1 MRNFVRL
8 HIRST
13 HVNPV
18 LSMVGKIV
26 KIAVC
31 VLPVVFMVGCGTYT
45 KVLKSKD
52 KDLKYKAALEYF
64 DQGKFEKTLQLLEDV
79 APDFQGTAREDT
91 ILFYTAD
98 THFQSRDYE
107 SSAMLFDDFRRR
119 FGRSPFLEE
128 AEYKYAMCFYYM
140 SPEPNR
146 DQTATY
152 MAIAAINEYL
162 ERYPESIKKQ
172 LCLVRIDEL
181 QGQLYDKSYLNAY
194 TYYKIGRYKS
204 AVMALKNALKEY
216 PETPYREKI
225 LYMTVK
231 SAYELAHNSVASL
244 QRGRYLDMMDIYY
257 TFVAEY
263 PESEYR
269 PELDKLQE
277 TARKFIAEHQTDE
290 VTEQ

>member
-1 MRNFVRL
+1 MVR
-8 HIRST
+8 
-13 HVNPV
+13 
-18 LSMVGKIV
+18 KIF

-31 VLPVVFMVGCGTYT
+31 TLPVLIMVGCGTYT

-52 KDLKYKAALEYF
+52 KDLKYRTALELF
-64 DQGKFEKTLQLLEDV
+64 EEGKFEKTLQLLEEV
-79 APDFQGTAREDT
+79 EPDFQGTAREDSV
-91 ILFYTAD
+91 LFYTAD
-98 THFQSRDYE
+98 AHFQGRDYE

-152 MAIAAINEYL
+152 MAISAINEYL

-181 QGQLYDKSYLNAY
+181 QGQLYEKSYLNAY
-194 TYYKIGRYKS
+194 TYYKTGRYKS
-204 AVMALKNALKEY
+204 AVVALRNALKEY
-216 PETPYREKI
+216 PENPHREEMMY
-225 LYMTVK
+225 LTVK
-231 SAYELAHNSVASL
+231 SAYELAHNSIASL

-257 TFVAEY
+257 TFIGEY

-277 TARKFIAEHQTDE
+277 SARRFIAKHNTTTE